1 MDPNETS
8 EITNAN
14 SGQQIW
20 KLIKDGLN
28 IRKPVTVHSQARCWK
43 NTLAQRK
50 GRHTGVGKRKATSM
64 LECPSLYLKGKGNV
78 SKDKQILLEHIHKLK
93 SCTQA
98 E

>member
-1 MDPNETS
+1 MDPGETS
-8 EITNAN
+8 EIANAN

-50 GRHTGVGKRKATSM
+50 GRHTDIGKQKATANARVP
-64 LECPSLYLKGKGNV
+64 EKV
-78 SKDKQILLEHIHKLK
+78 
-93 SCTQA
+93 T
-98 E
+98 